1 MEIGAKFKNITSYN
15 LEMIKSLEDK
25 LFFVEK
31 FPKNENYTFVDF
43 GCADGTY
50 ASITKNGVISV
61 ENTKITCSEDVKTA
75 FEKAVTNISNYDTPT
90 A

>member
-1 MEIGAKFKNITSYN
+1 MEIGAKFKNIISYN
-15 LEMIKSLEDK
+15 LEMTKSLEDK
-25 LFFVEK
+25 LFFAEK

-43 GCADGTY
+43 GCTDGTY

-75 FEKAVTNISNYDTPT
+75 FEKAVTNISNYDTAT

>member
-1 MEIGAKFKNITSYN
+1 MEIGAKFKNIISYY
-15 LEMIKSLEDK
+15 LEITKSLEDK

-31 FPKNENYTFVDF
+31 FL
-43 GCADGTY
+43 
-50 ASITKNGVISV
+50 KNGIISV
-61 ENTKITCSEDVKTA
+61 ENTKITCSEDVKTT

>member
-15 LEMIKSLEDK
+15 LEMTKSLEDK

-31 FPKNENYTFVDF
+31 FPKN
-43 GCADGTY
+43 G
-50 ASITKNGVISV
+50 IISV
-61 ENTKITCSEDVKTA
+61 ENTKITCSEDMKTA
-75 FEKAVTNISNYDTPT
+75 FERAVINISNYDTPT

>member
-15 LEMIKSLEDK
+15 LKMTKSLEDK

-31 FPKNENYTFVDF
+31 FPKNENYIFVDF

-75 FEKAVTNISNYDTPT
+75 FEKTVTNISNYDTAT